1 MSAAFRKAIELGH
14 QLLCQIL
21 MFLEKTKMPEITI
34 TDCSINPGAFV
45 NKSKTR
51 LFDKS
56 SIGEN
61 GSIVSRVT
69 PSEIMPEL
77 PKGSVTFQRV
87 LEEIRLEKEAE
98 QALLQKTVQA
108 FMGVKK
114 KKTSQTNERIIR
126 NSRWKLASMK
136 LLSKP
141 R

>member
-1 MSAAFRKAIELGH
+1 
-14 QLLCQIL
+14 
-21 MFLEKTKMPEITI
+21 MFLEKKMPEITI
-34 TDCSINPGAFV
+34 TDCSINAGAFV
-45 NKSKTR
+45 NKPDTR

-56 SIGEN
+56 SNNKN
-61 GSIVSRVT
+61 GSVVSRVT
-69 PSEIMPEL
+69 PSENMPEL
-77 PKGSVTFQRV
+77 PKGSVTFQKV